1 MGRKTIQFSKK
12 KPQKN
17 SLKKSQKKSI
27 FLLLVL
33 IFLINFACKTFKINS
48 IPPGATYDEMVYVAE
63 AQIILKHGTDAS
75 GEWRPWQL
83 LPSKTLY
90 SELTSSTLIPGFLI
104 FPNNPVLASKF
115 VPVIMGSAIPILLA
129 LIVYYFTRKK
139 SFLLCTALVASL
151 NPWIFQFSRMG
162 FDSLFSSFFYLLGIV
177 FLLYFG
183 QWKKLWA
190 IIPLFLGFF
199 QYQGHKIIII
209 PLLMLLYCSFLL
221 KDLIALKK
229 KQFKKVFLKHLPVL
243 IVLIFFIFLSIN
255 YAMRLRSS
263 VAAER
268 MLEIALIKQDELS
281 NSVIEQRRLAFAS
294 PLNKIFTNKLTVY
307 VSTIFRKLL
316 KSFDPY
322 ILFLRGDLS
331 VDTFALNDYGF
342 FHPLDLILFVLFLFL
357 IAQTFVNYKQL
368 VLFFLSFIL
377 FGTLPTL
384 LKRDGI
390 WITFRNAFSFFGL
403 MMIAGMG
410 LALLIEQFKSKK
422 MRHLIIA
429 IYIIMSSPFFYKYFI
444 SYPIRQTTH
453 KGFYYRVLANY
464 IDRQAEQKFILV
476 TDLST
481 ATYDYLLTYNQLLK
495 TESKSELI
503 NSVQQRPRLL
513 AGDRIKI
520 YDDCP
525 QDLDSLIDDNT
536 TVVID
541 WLKEPCHP
549 NKQTAA
555 KVRIASLIDNGTHF
569 SIYTDRLC
577 ANFSL
582 QPFINLKTNYLAL
595 EKLAD
600 EIFCNSFFIK

>member
-1 MGRKTIQFSKK
+1 MGRKTIQFSKN

-17 SLKKSQKKSI
+17 SLV
-27 FLLLVL
+27 LLLII
-33 IFLINFACKTFKINS
+33 IFLINFACKIFKINS

-63 AQIILKHGTDAS
+63 AQIILKYGTDVS

-104 FPNNPVLASKF
+104 FPNNLVLASKF
-115 VPVIMGSAIPILLA
+115 VPVIMGSAIPLLLA
-129 LIVYYFTRKK
+129 LIVYYFFRKK

-177 FLLYFG
+177 FLLYFA
-183 QWKKLWA
+183 QWKKLLA
-190 IIPLFLGFF
+190 LIPLFLGFF

-209 PLLMLLYCSFLL
+209 PLLALLYFSFLL
-221 KDLIALKK
+221 KDWTALKK
-229 KQFKKVFLKHLPVL
+229 KQFKKVFLKNLPVL
-243 IVLIFFIFLSIN
+243 IILVFFIFLSIN
-255 YAMRLRSS
+255 YVMRLSS
-263 VAAER
+263 SLAAER
-268 MLEIALIKQDELS
+268 MSEITFINQDELS
-281 NSVIEQRRLAFAS
+281 DSVIEQRRLAFAS

-342 FHPLDLILFVLFLFL
+342 FHPLDLMLFALFLLL
-357 IAQTFVNYKQL
+357 ITQAFVNYKDL
-368 VLFFLSFIL
+368 LLFFLSFIL
-377 FGTLPTL
+377 LGTLPTL
-384 LKRDGI
+384 LKSDNV
-390 WITFRNAFSFFGL
+390 WITFRNAFAFFGL
-403 MMIAGMG
+403 VMVAGIG

-422 MRHLIIA
+422 MRYLIIA

-444 SYPIRQTTH
+444 SYPIRQTAH

-476 TDLST
+476 TDLSS

-495 TESKSELI
+495 TETRSALI
-503 NSVQQRPRLL
+503 NSAQQRPRLL
-513 AGDRIKI
+513 DGDRIKI
-520 YDDCP
+520 YDSCP
-525 QDLDSLIDDNT
+525 EDLDNLLDENT
-536 TVVID
+536 TLVID
-541 WLKEPCHP
+541 WLKEPCQP
-549 NKQTAA
+549 NKQTLA
-555 KVRIASLIDNGTHF
+555 KTRIVSLIDNGTHF
-569 SIYTDRLC
+569 SLYGDNLC

-582 QPFINLKTNYLAL
+582 QPFINLKTNYLAV
-595 EKLAD
+595 EKLED
-600 EIFCNSFFIK
+600 EIFCSSFFIK